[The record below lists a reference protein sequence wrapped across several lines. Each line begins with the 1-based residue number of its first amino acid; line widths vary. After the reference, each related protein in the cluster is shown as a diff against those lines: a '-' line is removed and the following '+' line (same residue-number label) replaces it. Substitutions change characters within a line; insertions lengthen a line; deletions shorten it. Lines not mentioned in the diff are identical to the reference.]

1 MPNVRL
7 NVCWMPRI
15 IKKTILKNPI
25 RMNLIKMNRIMGK
38 RILTYQI
45 FGKRILKNFD
55 FIFYMWN
62 NEYVCIC
69 FSTQYMWV
77 KHCIQFRVFF
87 FFSYIFS
94 NLKGPFVLI
103 VLFSGMLDS
112 FFWGDAWNNVLG
124 RKMPTV
130 YVSLVWWTLEGF

>member
-1 MPNVRL
+1 
-7 NVCWMPRI
+7 MPRI

-62 NEYVCIC
+62 NEYICIC
-69 FSTQYMWV
+69 FSTVYV
-77 KHCIQFRVFF
+77 SETLHSIPSFF
-87 FFSYIFS
+87 FFFHIYSQI
-94 NLKGPFVLI
+94 LRGR
-103 VLFSGMLDS
+103 LFLLS
-112 FFWGDAWNNVLG
+112 FFQVCWILSFEEMHGI
-124 RKMPTV
+124 M
-130 YVSLVWWTLEGF
+130 SLAERCLLFMFPWFDGL

>member
-1 MPNVRL
+1 MSFVPNVRL

-62 NEYVCIC
+62 NEYICIC

-87 FFSYIFS
+87 FFFHIYSQI
-94 NLKGPFVLI
+94 LRGR
-103 VLFSGMLDS
+103 LFLLS
-112 FFWGDAWNNVLG
+112 FFQVCWILSFEEMHGI
-124 RKMPTV
+124 M
-130 YVSLVWWTLEGF
+130 SLAERCLLFMFPWFDGL